1 MTLCI
6 HILKLP
12 VKGTPGFRNQILP
25 TLKKTKYNK
34 QEKHI
39 KTINFLSLLDFG

>member
-25 TLKKTKYNK
+25 TLKKQNITTRKN
-34 QEKHI
+34 I
-39 KTINFLSLLDFG
+39 